1 MVLALFL
8 FASVVND
15 VRSLV
20 AAHDFAAADRE
31 VRDYRARQGATPEL
45 AAALSWLAR
54 GSLDAGQFDRADSY
68 AAESRGLADQLLRS
82 RKLDADSWLPT
93 AIGASIEVHAQALA
107 ARGELPQALEF
118 LRLQLKLFAGTSIT
132 ERIRKNVNLLSLEG
146 KPAPP
151 LEVADWVGGSQ
162 PVPLASL
169 HGHPV
174 LLFFWAHWCGDCKAE
189 VAILA
194 RIRKTF
200 EPQGLVIVAPTRYY
214 GYVAGGADAAPEVEK
229 NYIDQVRRRYYSEL
243 AGVAAPLSAVN
254 FVTYGSSTTPTLV
267 LIDPAGMVRMY
278 HPGALSES
286 DLSAR
291 IQTNLKK

>member
-1 MVLALFL
+1 MVPALFL

-15 VRSLV
+15 VRALV
-20 AAHDFAAADRE
+20 AAHDFAAADHA
-31 VRDYRARQGATPEL
+31 VRVYQARQGATPEL

-54 GSLDAGQFDRADSY
+54 GSLDARQFDRADSY
-68 AAESRGLADQLLRS
+68 ATETRGLADQLLET

-93 AIGASIEVHAQALA
+93 AVGASIEVHAQVLA
-107 ARGELPQALEF
+107 ARGERPEALEF
-118 LRLQLKLFAGTSIT
+118 LRLELKLFSGTSLT

-151 LEVADWVGGSQ
+151 LEVADWVGAR
-162 PVPLASL
+162 PVSLAAL
-169 HGHPV
+169 RGRPV

-214 GYVAGGADAAPEVEK
+214 GYAAKGADATPQVEK
-229 NYIDQVRRRYYSEL
+229 NYIDQVRRQYYSEL
-243 AGVAAPLSAVN
+243 ADVAAPLSAAN
-254 FVTYGSSTTPTLV
+254 FVAYGSSTTPTLV
-267 LIDPAGMVRMY
+267 LIDAAGIVRMY
-278 HPGALSES
+278 HPGALSEPG
-286 DLSAR
+286 LSAR
-291 IQTNLKK
+291 IQTILKK